1 MQAST
6 KPHFLTLSIL
16 GVTFTLIAGGAG
28 ADLVIPEVVEAQK
41 RFQDNPGIFD
51 QTDQYCTEKTL
62 DAVCTLPG
70 TVFEGGGKGQCKRE
84 LTDTKIS
91 LQCQRTESVEI
102 DRKIPDTFSID
113 PPFPSVTDRF
123 CAKKKAQDTCSVTLN
138 HNSKQETYD
147 GVCEESRDEQGYRF
161 RPQVRLLLSCQP
173 AKKAPERVY
182 TQVSTVRKLFSQ
194 GL

>member
-1 MQAST
+1 M
-6 KPHFLTLSIL
+6 
-16 GVTFTLIAGGAG
+16 
-28 ADLVIPEVVEAQK
+28 
-41 RFQDNPGIFD
+41 
-51 QTDQYCTEKTL
+51 
-62 DAVCTLPG
+62 
-70 TVFEGGGKGQCKRE
+70 
-84 LTDTKIS
+84 
-91 LQCQRTESVEI
+91 EI